1 MQIIYSSNEARTFWT
16 CIQVLKMILT
26 CPVIFLPGHVTA
38 GDLVPL
44 VDLQPANDLQPA
56 KDLLKS

>member
-1 MQIIYSSNEARTFWT
+1 MKPEPSVT
-16 CIQVLKMILT
+16 CIQVLKLILT
-26 CPVIFLPGHVTA
+26 CPVIFLPGHVIA

-44 VDLQPANDLQPA
+44 VDLQPANYQQPA